1 MASKIVQKSKRREQL
16 PAFGFSEIRND
27 PHHPS
32 FAESSCRPIF
42 FSLIFSGWKN
52 HIIWLLTRF
61 FSYKAYLVF
70 IPRVRRALR
79 LELPWIPRP
88 DDAKEGA
95 MSFRLFP
102 KAPKFFEFFREQN
115 RIIVEAATVLNTIL
129 LDFGDCDVRCQMI
142 NRLEADGDALNRKI
156 SQLLSTTFITPIDR
170 EDIHLINSSQE
181 TILNHI
187 QAISNRIGVYEFTR
201 MRFPAQRMVSNVK
214 DMVTAIGFLLGMLEN
229 KGEVAESLG
238 KVKHQKKECEMLLLS
253 GLGEL
258 YDNPN
263 PSPAEMMEIIKWT
276 HVYDRIDKAFNRA
289 WQLAKAIE
297 GIVLK
302 NA

>member
-1 MASKIVQKSKRREQL
+1 
-16 PAFGFSEIRND
+16 
-27 PHHPS
+27 
-32 FAESSCRPIF
+32 
-42 FSLIFSGWKN
+42 
-52 HIIWLLTRF
+52 
-61 FSYKAYLVF
+61 
-70 IPRVRRALR
+70 
-79 LELPWIPRP
+79 
-88 DDAKEGA
+88 

-115 RIIVEAATVLNTIL
+115 RIIVEAATVLNTIV
-129 LDFGDCDVRCQMI
+129 LDFHDCDVRCQMI
-142 NRLEADGDALNRKI
+142 NRLEADGDALNRTI

-187 QAISNRIGVYEFTR
+187 QAISNRIGVYEFTH
-201 MRFPAQRMVSNVK
+201 MRFPARRMVSNVK
-214 DMVTAIGFLLGMLEN
+214 DMVTSIGILLGMLEN
-229 KGEVAESLG
+229 KGEVADYVG
-238 KVKHQKKECEMLLLS
+238 QVKHQKKECEMLLLS

-263 PSPAEMMEIIKWT
+263 ASLAEMMEIIKWT

-297 GIVLK
+297 GVVLK

>member
-1 MASKIVQKSKRREQL
+1 
-16 PAFGFSEIRND
+16 
-27 PHHPS
+27 
-32 FAESSCRPIF
+32 
-42 FSLIFSGWKN
+42 
-52 HIIWLLTRF
+52 
-61 FSYKAYLVF
+61 
-70 IPRVRRALR
+70 
-79 LELPWIPRP
+79 
-88 DDAKEGA
+88 

-102 KAPKFFEFFREQN
+102 KAPKFFGFFRDQN

-142 NRLEADGDALNRKI
+142 NRLEAEGDALNRTI

-214 DMVTAIGFLLGMLEN
+214 DMVTAIGVLLGMLEN
-229 KGEVAESLG
+229 KGEVADYVG
-238 KVKHQKKECEMLLLS
+238 QVKHQKKECEMLLLS

-258 YDNPN
+258 YDSPN
-263 PSPAEMMEIIKWT
+263 TSPAELMEIIKWT

>member
-1 MASKIVQKSKRREQL
+1 MEA
-16 PAFGFSEIRND
+16 
-27 PHHPS
+27 
-32 FAESSCRPIF
+32 
-42 FSLIFSGWKN
+42 
-52 HIIWLLTRF
+52 
-61 FSYKAYLVF
+61 
-70 IPRVRRALR
+70 
-79 LELPWIPRP
+79 
-88 DDAKEGA
+88 A

-115 RIIVEAATVLNTIL
+115 RIIVEAATVLNTIV
-129 LDFGDCDVRCQMI
+129 LDFGECDLRCQMI
-142 NRLEADGDALNRKI
+142 NRLEADGDALNRTI

-187 QAISNRIGVYEFTR
+187 QAISNRIGVYEFTH
-201 MRFPAQRMVSNVK
+201 MRFPARRMVSNVK
-214 DMVTAIGFLLGMLEN
+214 DMVTSIGVLLGMLEN
-229 KGEVAESLG
+229 KGEVADFVG
-238 KVKHQKKECEMLLLS
+238 QVKHQKKECEMLLLS

-263 PSPAEMMEIIKWT
+263 ASLAEMMEIIKWT

-297 GIVLK
+297 GVVLK

>member
-1 MASKIVQKSKRREQL
+1 
-16 PAFGFSEIRND
+16 
-27 PHHPS
+27 
-32 FAESSCRPIF
+32 
-42 FSLIFSGWKN
+42 
-52 HIIWLLTRF
+52 
-61 FSYKAYLVF
+61 
-70 IPRVRRALR
+70 
-79 LELPWIPRP
+79 
-88 DDAKEGA
+88 

-115 RIIVEAATVLNTIL
+115 RIIVEAATVLNTIV
-129 LDFGDCDVRCQMI
+129 LDFGECDLRCQMI
-142 NRLEADGDALNRKI
+142 NRLEADGDALNRTI

-187 QAISNRIGVYEFTR
+187 QAISNRIGVYEFTH
-201 MRFPAQRMVSNVK
+201 MRFPARRMVSNVK
-214 DMVTAIGFLLGMLEN
+214 DMVTSIGVLLGMLEN
-229 KGEVAESLG
+229 KGEVADYVG
-238 KVKHQKKECEMLLLS
+238 QVKHQKKECEMLLLS

-258 YDNPN
+258 YDSPN
-263 PSPAEMMEIIKWT
+263 TSPAELMEIIKWT

-297 GIVLK
+297 GVVLK

>member
-1 MASKIVQKSKRREQL
+1 
-16 PAFGFSEIRND
+16 
-27 PHHPS
+27 
-32 FAESSCRPIF
+32 
-42 FSLIFSGWKN
+42 
-52 HIIWLLTRF
+52 
-61 FSYKAYLVF
+61 
-70 IPRVRRALR
+70 
-79 LELPWIPRP
+79 
-88 DDAKEGA
+88 

-102 KAPKFFEFFREQN
+102 KAPKFFGFFREKN
-115 RIIVEAATVLNTIL
+115 RIIVEAATVLNTIV
-129 LDFGDCDVRCQMI
+129 LDYGDCDVRCQMI
-142 NRLEADGDALNRKI
+142 NRLEADGDALNRTI

-201 MRFPAQRMVSNVK
+201 MRFPAQRMVSNLK
-214 DMVTAIGFLLGMLEN
+214 DMVTAIGVLLGMLEN
-229 KGEVAESLG
+229 KGEVAEYVG
-238 KVKHQKKECEMLLLS
+238 QVKHQKKECEMLLLS

-258 YDNPN
+258 YDSPN
-263 PSPAEMMEIIKWT
+263 TSPAELMEIIKWT

-297 GIVLK
+297 GVVLK

>member
-1 MASKIVQKSKRREQL
+1 L
-16 PAFGFSEIRND
+16 T
-27 PHHPS
+27 PS
-32 FAESSCRPIF
+32 GPQQ
-42 FSLIFSGWKN
+42 
-52 HIIWLLTRF
+52 
-61 FSYKAYLVF
+61 
-70 IPRVRRALR
+70 IPSNA
-79 LELPWIPRP
+79 
-88 DDAKEGA
+88 DAKGEG

-102 KAPKFFEFFREQN
+102 KAPKFFGFFREQN
-115 RIIVEAATVLNTIL
+115 RIIVEAATVLNTIV
-129 LDFGDCDVRCQMI
+129 LDYGDCDVRCQMI
-142 NRLEADGDALNRKI
+142 NRLEADGDALNRTI

-201 MRFPAQRMVSNVK
+201 MRFPAQRMVSNLK
-214 DMVTAIGFLLGMLEN
+214 DMVTAIGVLLGMLEN
-229 KGEVAESLG
+229 KGEVADSVG
-238 KVKHQKKECEMLLLS
+238 QVKHQKKECEMLLLS

-258 YDNPN
+258 YDSPN
-263 PSPAEMMEIIKWT
+263 TSPEELMEIIKWT